1 MSQPLKEDLNGL
13 EIEIIT
19 NYIEQPHA
27 DTNNPSG

>member
-1 MSQPLKEDLNGL
+1 MSEPISIAI
-13 EIEIIT
+13 IEIIT